1 MKKLLVIAV
10 MAITLSACS
19 NNAKT
24 ESETSTQEEKMSVDS
39 NSMNGMNG
47 MDSTK
52 TEADKM
58 AQDSLDAAHGHTH

>member
-19 NNAKT
+19 NNPKT
-24 ESETSTQEEKMSVDS
+24 ESETSTQEETMGADS
-39 NSMNGMNG
+39 SSMNA
-47 MDSTK
+47 MDTTK
-52 TEADKM
+52 TKVGEM